1 MGLALRPLVPFRS
14 RLVRLVAATLIVFTA
29 LVGVGITAPADGP
42 FTISIRPVYVKLG
55 VDVDITVWTL
65 HWHFTWSALPAP
77 SSTKPDT
84 RAI

>member
-1 MGLALRPLVPFRS
+1 MGLALGPLVPFRS
-14 RLVRLVAATLIVFTA
+14 RLLRLAAATLIVFTA

-65 HWHFTWSALPAP
+65 HWHFAWSALPAP
-77 SSTKPDT
+77 SSTKPDP